1 MFGLSLG
8 SEHRILK
15 FLEFPE
21 LTGVSLVIHKEPL
34 SVTPAFMQ
42 THKQE
47 RPLDSL
53 RMGLVTRRP
62 VIKAGNFQPPP
73 PTSQLMDTLRHGGE
87 PLALILPVCFFHP
100 AIPGLHPY
108 NEPGNV
114 SVALSPV
121 SCSLQTVKPEEGVM
135 RTPDLQPVAQKYR

>member
-73 PTSQLMDTLRHGGE
+73 AHLPADGHFEAWRGA
-87 PLALILPVCFFHP
+87 PCPDLACVLLPSGYSW
-100 AIPGLHPY
+100 A
-108 NEPGNV
+108 
-114 SVALSPV
+114 A
-121 SCSLQTVKPEEGVM
+121 SLQ
-135 RTPDLQPVAQKYR
+135 